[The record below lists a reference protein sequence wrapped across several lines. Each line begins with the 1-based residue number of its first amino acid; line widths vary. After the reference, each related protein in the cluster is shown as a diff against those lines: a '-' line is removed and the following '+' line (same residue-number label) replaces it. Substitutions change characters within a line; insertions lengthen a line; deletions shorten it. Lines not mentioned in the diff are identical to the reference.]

1 MPLWI
6 RLLIAGALSI
16 DLIAV
21 SKAIITGLAISPAVS
36 SLGATIWR
44 VASLAEIRASASA
57 AVWRLRPAVT
67 IKPRPAIRG
76 SDRPCG
82 GVPGRRHNIARTY
95 TEGRRRTEPL

>member
-36 SLGATIWR
+36 SLWR
-44 VASLAEIRASASA
+44 NNLARRQSRRNPSF
-57 AVWRLRPAVT
+57 RLRRCLAA
-67 IKPRPAIRG
+67 KAG
-76 SDRPCG
+76 CYDQ
-82 GVPGRRHNIARTY
+82 
-95 TEGRRRTEPL
+95 TETGHSRV